1 MQRLTIGKRTEERW
15 QENSA
20 LNRTS
25 IPSPLLSNHHE
36 RGDRKTVRLS
46 ESKVGESTVGQGL
59 PDGTPPVCPG
69 AHCSCIAE
77 GWGQAHEAPPL
88 LKGQGTAIGA

>member
-1 MQRLTIGKRTEERW
+1 MQRRTIDQRAEERW
-15 QENSA
+15 QESSA

-46 ESKVGESTVGQGL
+46 ESEVGESTVGQGL
-59 PDGTPPVCPG
+59 PDVTPPMCPG
-69 AHCSCIAE
+69 LTVAAS
-77 GWGQAHEAPPL
+77 Q
-88 LKGQGTAIGA
+88 KGGARLMRPHLYLRD